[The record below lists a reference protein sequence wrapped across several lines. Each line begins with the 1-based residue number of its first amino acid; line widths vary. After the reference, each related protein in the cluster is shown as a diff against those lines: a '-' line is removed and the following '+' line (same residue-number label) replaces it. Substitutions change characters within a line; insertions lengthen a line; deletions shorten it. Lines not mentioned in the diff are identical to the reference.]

1 MAGDVLPNTR
11 ALSGGG
17 SSLVVIDEKEVQE
30 HAEEESAIAT
40 TSFAPPQ
47 DIMGERIS
55 FSDPKFS
62 ARGIIEYGRS
72 PSLSN
77 SEDRTV
83 KMEQQQ

>member
-1 MAGDVLPNTR
+1 MADDAPPNTR

-30 HAEEESAIAT
+30 HVEEESAT

-47 DIMGERIS
+47 DIVGERIS

-62 ARGIIEYGRS
+62 AQGIIEYGRS

>member
-1 MAGDVLPNTR
+1 MADDALPNTR
-11 ALSGGG
+11 ALLGGG

-30 HAEEESAIAT
+30 QESAT

-62 ARGIIEYGRS
+62 AQGIIEYGRS

-77 SEDRTV
+77 SEDRVV
-83 KMEQQQ
+83 KMAQQQ

>member
-1 MAGDVLPNTR
+1 MADDALPNTR
-11 ALSGGG
+11 ALLGGG

-30 HAEEESAIAT
+30 HAEEESAT
-40 TSFAPPQ
+40 TFAPPQ

-62 ARGIIEYGRS
+62 AQGIIEYGRS

-77 SEDRTV
+77 SEDRVV
-83 KMEQQQ
+83 KMAQQQ

>member
-1 MAGDVLPNTR
+1 MADDALPNTR
-11 ALSGGG
+11 ALLGGG

-30 HAEEESAIAT
+30 AEEESAT

-62 ARGIIEYGRS
+62 AQGIIEYGRS

-77 SEDRTV
+77 SEDRVV
-83 KMEQQQ
+83 KMAQQQ

>member
-1 MAGDVLPNTR
+1 MADDALPNTR
-11 ALSGGG
+11 ALLGGG

-30 HAEEESAIAT
+30 EESAT

-62 ARGIIEYGRS
+62 AQGIIEYGRS

-77 SEDRTV
+77 SEDRVV
-83 KMEQQQ
+83 KMAQQQ